1 MSKQAV
7 TVSVA
12 GHAYRLVTSLDA
24 AALQRHAK
32 DVERRLGKLAPGQQI
47 HPQALLLVALSLAHE
62 LEAAGD
68 EMAALKERAS
78 ARILDMVQRVD
89 NALDHLDEEAEPLDG
104 SVDSEGSAAFDAD
117 GLDAGDPESGGLDC
131 SGPSSGG
138 LDSGR
143 DDAR

>member
-62 LEAAGD
+62 LEAARA
-68 EMAALKERAS
+68 EMEALKERTS
-78 ARILDMVQRVD
+78 ARILDMVHRVD
-89 NALDHLDEEAEPLDG
+89 DALDHLDEEAEPLDG
-104 SVDSEGSAAFDAD
+104 SLDSEGSAALDTD
-117 GLDAGDPESGGLDC
+117 STDAG
-131 SGPSSGG
+131 
-138 LDSGR
+138 R
-143 DDAR
+143 DEDAS